1 MASDRTKKIEE
12 SKVDP
17 DEDIMTRGVRGA
29 MRGIALGASKAGDF
43 VKQGV
48 EDQKRGFQSTV
59 DALSRALGTE
69 RGKQLDKEL
78 GFRDAK
84 GEERFFPS
92 TTPTQR
98 AEIRDMQYN
107 RKKLQDQSEG
117 EAELRRESRGMKKGG
132 QVKKVK
138 SVSSASKRADGIATR
153 GKTRGRMV

>member
-1 MASDRTKKIEE
+1 MKSERTKMIEE
-12 SKVDP
+12 SRVDP
-17 DEDIMTRGVRGA
+17 NEDFMTRGIRGA
-29 MRGIALGASKAGDF
+29 MRGAALAGSRVGDF
-43 VKQGV
+43 VKQGID
-48 EDQKRGFQSTV
+48 DQKRGFQSTA
-59 DALSRALGTE
+59 DALSRAFGTE

-84 GEERFFPS
+84 GEERFLPS

-132 QVKKVK
+132 VVK
-138 SVSSASKRADGIATR
+138 SSASKRADGCAQR
-153 GKTRGRMV
+153 GKTRGKMV